1 MVTAGGLP
9 RGACRNPVHDGSLFI
24 NHVHDHLL
32 GVVLTEFAGDDFC
45 MSFSIFQICKFIA
58 NVMVDEAAIVD
69 FEVKARHETC
79 PCCGWTDQGSPT
91 QRMQMRPRHGVTMP
105 RETRPLLQTPTGGL
119 GWGFLRRFF
128 EFGKSRGR
136 MRGAAEIRPQGTKT
150 NPHRRLGTHFAEKPL
165 FFLRAVPQ
173 SPGSLFSCEW

>member
-1 MVTAGGLP
+1 MATAGGLS

-69 FEVKARHETC
+69 FEMKARHETC

-105 RETRPLLQTPTGGL
+105 RETRPPFPTTHDGL
-119 GWGFLRRFF
+119 SFIWLAEMSRVSNAQSRLPKDWLICRH
-128 EFGKSRGR
+128 KSHKRH
-136 MRGAAEIRPQGTKT
+136 T
-150 NPHRRLGTHFAEKPL
+150 
-165 FFLRAVPQ
+165 
-173 SPGSLFSCEW
+173 SP